1 METYRFLG
9 CEMDDSNLPNLVV
22 AGKKGLPSSNLVIP
36 PRYRKASSSPTN
48 LVVWLTNPIPIV
60 STRRPK
66 PSVIVGGAT
75 SAYLAISCDT
85 TDNDGL
91 RDASNDNESASQGD
105 SVVVE

>member
-1 METYRFLG
+1 
-9 CEMDDSNLPNLVV
+9 LPNLVV
-22 AGKKGLPSSNLVIP
+22 TGQEGSPL
-36 PRYRKASSSPTN
+36 SSSIIKSNEPGGSAHKS
-48 LVVWLTNPIPIV
+48 NPNR
-60 STRRPK
+60 STRKPK